1 MSSEQKRD
9 RLKRQRL
16 HPFSLP
22 FSFIA
27 HAEGFMI
34 PIVLYLLVK
43 SEESPWEVWAAI
55 FLIPTMIMET
65 WRYMSLR
72 YWIRDDELVVKQ
84 GVIQKTERHVP
95 LARIQTI
102 DSTQNF
108 LERLFG
114 VVEVRVETAGS
125 GEAEAHLKVLSL
137 KARDELRRLVFAG
150 RSEGASA
157 PVDAA
162 DDLIGPRLPA
172 AVDAAFTAEQPA
184 AEFEPLARVTA
195 KELMLLGLSPGR
207 GLAILA
213 GFVGLATQ
221 FQVFS
226 DEDYALLYDWTQ
238 TSMASEL
245 MIDIAIGFAVLALV
259 VGLSVMSVFL
269 RLFDFRLDRRGSEF
283 RTQCGLFT
291 RHSTTIPAGRIQFVS
306 IQASPAL
313 RFFKKRLIKIRTAG
327 ARGKGDGAA
336 LTRQWLLP
344 VVAAERVPKLVR
356 SLVPDCDF
364 QGEHE
369 IEWRPLAK
377 GAARRSA
384 RKAFVGGVLVCTP
397 AAIMWSS
404 WGSSVLP
411 WIAPLFL
418 LLIPLYEWLAA
429 RAFGWAHTGFG
440 LVTREGVLGKRMA
453 LVPTSRVQTVAVGA
467 SPFDRRW
474 RMARLDVDTAG
485 TRVGHRARIPYLERP
500 VAEALAEVLTKN
512 AEASGTGTG
521 PYRRLLAT

>member
-1 MSSEQKRD
+1 MSSD
-9 RLKRQRL
+9 LKRQRL

-27 HAEGFMI
+27 HAKGFLI
-34 PIVLYLLVK
+34 PIALFLLVK
-43 SEESPWEVWAAI
+43 NDESSWEIWAAL
-55 FLIPTMIMET
+55 FLIPTMIVET

-72 YWIRDDELVVKQ
+72 YWIEDDELIVKQ

-125 GEAEAHLKVLSL
+125 GDAEAHLKVLSL
-137 KARDELRRLVFAG
+137 KARDELRRKVFTG
-150 RSEGASA
+150 RSEAATAAKAAAGEAGSEPLTAGASA
-157 PVDAA
+157 ASHEDQRES
-162 DDLIGPRLPA
+162 D
-172 AVDAAFTAEQPA
+172 
-184 AEFEPLARVTA
+184 FEPLARVSV
-195 KELMLLGLSPGR
+195 KELILLGLSPGR

-213 GFVGLATQ
+213 GLIGIATQ
-221 FQVFS
+221 FQILS

-238 TSMASEL
+238 TNMASEIL
-245 MIDIAIGFAVLALV
+245 MDVAIGLVLLGLV
-259 VGLSVMSVFL
+259 FGLSVMSVFL

-313 RFFKKRLIKIRTAG
+313 RIFKKRLIKIRTAG

-344 VVAAERVPKLVR
+344 VVAEERVPKLVR
-356 SLVPDCDF
+356 SLVPGCDF
-364 QGEHE
+364 QGEQQ
-369 IEWRPLAK
+369 IDWQPLAQ

-384 RKAFVGGVLVCTP
+384 RKAFVGGLLVCTP
-397 AAIMWSS
+397 AAILWSS

-418 LLIPLYEWLAA
+418 VLIPLYEWLAA
-429 RAFGWAHTGFG
+429 RAFGWAHTDFG
-440 LVTREGVLGKRMA
+440 LVTREGVFGKRMA
-453 LVPTSRVQTVAVGA
+453 LVPSSRVQTVAVGA

-474 RMARLDVDTAG
+474 RMARLEVDTAG
-485 TRVGHRARIPYLERP
+485 TRIGHRARIPYLERP
-500 VAEALAEVLTKN
+500 VAEALAEVLTRN
-512 AEASGTGTG
+512 AEASSKNTG
-521 PYRRLLAT
+521 PYRRLAAT